1 MSSVAGSYP
10 ELTCAFVGW
19 LVSSLLK
26 IPFSYFIHRKIDLKQ
41 AFGTGGMPSSHSA
54 LMISTTLGI
63 GLFDGFN
70 HPTFALA
77 IAISTIVLYDAAGV
91 RRQAGIHAERINMI
105 IKELFEGKPLEEEDL
120 KVMLGHSP
128 LEVTGGVLV
137 GVLCALFVWLVWP
150 K

>member
-1 MSSVAGSYP
+1 MTWVAGYP
-10 ELTCAFVGW
+10 VLTCTVVGW

-26 IPFSYFIHRKIDLKQ
+26 IPFTYFVHRKIDLRQ

-54 LMISTTLGI
+54 LMVSTTLGI
-63 GLFDGFN
+63 GLFQGFN
-70 HPTFALA
+70 APEFALA
-77 IAISTIVLYDAAGV
+77 IAISMIVLYDAAGV

-105 IKELFEGKPLEEEDL
+105 IQELFEGKPLKEEDL

-128 LEVTGGVLV
+128 LEVTGGVLT
-137 GVLCALFVWLVWP
+137 GILTALFVWLVWP

>member
-1 MSSVAGSYP
+1 MSWLSTYP
-10 ELTCAFVGW
+10 VLMCSFAGW

-26 IPFSYFIHRKIDLKQ
+26 IPFTYFLHHKIDLQQ

-70 HPTFALA
+70 SSTFALA
-77 IAISTIVLYDAAGV
+77 IAVSMVVLYDAAGV
-91 RRQAGIHAERINMI
+91 RRQAGFHAERINMI
-105 IKELFEGKPLEEEDL
+105 FKELWEGKPLEEKDL
-120 KVMLGHSP
+120 KEMLGHSP
-128 LEVTGGVLV
+128 LEVTGGILV
-137 GVLCALFVWLVWP
+137 GILTALFVWLVWP